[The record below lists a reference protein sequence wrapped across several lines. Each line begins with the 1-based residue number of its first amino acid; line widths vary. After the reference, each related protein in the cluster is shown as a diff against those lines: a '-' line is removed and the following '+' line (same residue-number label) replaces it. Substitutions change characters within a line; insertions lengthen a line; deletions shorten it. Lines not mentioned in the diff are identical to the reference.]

1 MSERSITRNELAKLR
16 LATLIAN
23 YSYSRSSQSRIF
35 KNHYE
40 TINKNMP
47 DCGERRK
54 VFRTKNCRFKNTFV
68 GGRAFGS
75 KRQFS
80 VVPPRRSSIPGV
92 VTYVD
97 TREGERDWSHFPE
110 NGELTVRKKDL
121 SFSDNLATYPNYH
134 I

>member
-1 MSERSITRNELAKLR
+1 MTRNELAKLR

-54 VFRTKNCRFKNTFV
+54 VFRTKNCRFKRHLCREEEHLGPNV
-68 GGRAFGS
+68 NSQLCPRGEAAFP
-75 KRQFS
+75 
-80 VVPPRRSSIPGV
+80 V
-92 VTYVD
+92 
-97 TREGERDWSHFPE
+97 
-110 NGELTVRKKDL
+110 
-121 SFSDNLATYPNYH
+121 
-134 I
+134 